1 MILAFGVSQSRDGR
15 LHSYLP
21 MVATRHYPLGTPLSF
36 GLGEA
41 SVWGILSCGD
51 ESILGNLEFEPVGG
65 LGWQNNLV

>member
-1 MILAFGVSQSRDGR
+1 
-15 LHSYLP
+15 
-21 MVATRHYPLGTPLSF
+21 MVAGSSLLLISKCLCSQFWCSGPFSTPLSF
-36 GLGEA
+36 GLEDA